1 MSAFDEINGIIA
13 SMKAERAAKGVTVF
27 TPEEKRQNEAAR
39 QLAAVC
45 SLINE
50 ATKLK
55 EFLVRR
61 VDTGRLYSDEEHFK
75 LAMLESL
82 SGLFDSNESI
92 DDHMQ
97 RLRDNL
103 GIPDEDE
110 DDGSYDLWKM
120 AEGR

>member
-1 MSAFDEINGIIA
+1 MSAFDEI
-13 SMKAERAAKGVTVF
+13 TF
-27 TPEEKRQNEAAR
+27 TPEQRLQNSAAR
-39 QLAAVC
+39 QLVAII
-45 SLINE
+45 SLIKSAE
-50 ATKLK
+50 RLKTFLSYRAT
-55 EFLVRR
+55 
-61 VDTGRLYSDEEHFK
+61 TGRLYSDEDHFR
-75 LAMLESL
+75 LDMLESL

-103 GIPDEDE
+103 GISDEDEEE